1 VKHIVLPRR
10 SQGASVTAVIP
21 CYNYGHYLEAAVSSV
36 LEQPDVDA
44 RVIIVD
50 DASPDGSGDVALRLA
65 AHDPRVRALVHEE
78 NRGHI
83 RTYNDGLRLVE
94 TEYAALISADDLIG
108 RGSLSRAV
116 SLMELHPRVGMVYG
130 RIATFDKDTDRLPRR
145 HRPYHLWR
153 IWGGDEWTEGVVRS
167 GYNPIASP
175 EAVVRTA
182 AMEQIGY
189 YNAALPHTGDLEYW
203 LRIAARWDIGQIHGP
218 IQAYYRVH
226 GGNMHITDFGT
237 RETDLRERYAA
248 FRVLE
253 DPSVVEDAERAEQRL
268 QQARQALSAQ
278 ATELIAEEH
287 RLENST
293 GSLSEFLHELTAAYR
308 QTAVL
313 DTVFPKNGESSR

>member
-1 VKHIVLPRR
+1 MKHIVLPR
-10 SQGASVTAVIP
+10 SSKGASVTAVIP

-44 RVIIVD
+44 RVMIVD
-50 DASPDGSGDVALRLA
+50 DASPDGSGDVARALA
-65 AHDPRVRALVHEE
+65 ARDPRVRALVHEE

-116 SLMELHPRVGMVYG
+116 SLMEHHPRVGMVYG
-130 RIATFDKDTDRLPRR
+130 RIATFETDTDRLPRR

-153 IWGGDEWTEGVVRS
+153 IWGGDEWTEGVARS

-175 EAVVRTA
+175 EAVVRTS

-189 YNAALPHTGDLEYW
+189 YNPELPHTGDLEYW

-226 GGNMHITDFGT
+226 GNNMHITDFGT

-253 DPSVVEDAERAEQRL
+253 DPAVVTDHERAQHRL
-268 QQARQALSAQ
+268 QQARQALGAQ
-278 ATELIAEEH
+278 VAELIADEG
-287 RLENST
+287 RLDAGT
-293 GSLSEFLHELTAAYR
+293 GSLSEFLQELTSADR
-308 QTAVL
+308 QTVPL
-313 DTVFPKNGESSR
+313 DTVPPKNGESSR